1 MARSWSEAAAAAL
14 ASYPWTDD
22 LEKARAKEEAE
33 LVSFGACVEVE
44 DLPLAV
50 RKWLR
55 GRAQGPLAGWI
66 WQGESWKDL
75 TEGFEKA
82 VLAQALE
89 RNGGF
94 AAKAARALQ
103 TTPRVVSYKARKYG
117 LPIRKQSPRE
127 AKASSNIDNIT

>member
-1 MARSWSEAAAAAL
+1 MARSWSEAAEAAL
-14 ASYPWTDD
+14 ESYPWPDGQ
-22 LEKARAKEEAE
+22 EKARAKEEAE

-55 GRAQGPLAGWI
+55 GRSQGPFDGWI
-66 WQGESWKDL
+66 WRGESWKDL

-94 AAKAARALQ
+94 AAKAARALR

-117 LPIRKQSPRE
+117 LPIRTQSPRD
-127 AKASSNIDNIT
+127 AKISPNIDNIT

>member
-1 MARSWSEAAAAAL
+1 VARSWSEAAEAAL
-14 ASYPWTDD
+14 ESYPWTDARD
-22 LEKARAKEEAE
+22 KARAREEAE

-50 RKWLR
+50 RQWLR
-55 GRAQGPLAGWI
+55 SRAQGPLAGWV
-66 WQGESWKDL
+66 WQGESWKEL
-75 TEGFEKA
+75 TEGFERT

-94 AAKAARALQ
+94 AAKAARALG

-117 LPIRKQSPRE
+117 LPIRTQSPRE
-127 AKASSNIDNIT
+127 ARESTT